1 MIQTLLVGLLRLLIQ
16 PPFNALALGLVGW
29 LVGRRFKRAGRAV
42 MLLALVALVLQSLS
56 ACSLTMLHAL
66 ERYPA
71 LTEAD
76 FAPDVGAIVV
86 LGAGVN
92 HGPEF
97 GRGTVG
103 RSSVLR
109 LRYGA
114 WLHRATG
121 LPLLTSGGVVLP
133 VREPLGELMA
143 RTLREEFV
151 VPVEWVENRSRNT
164 FENAKYSAE
173 ILRQAGVRKI
183 YLVTTASH
191 MWRSKIAFE
200 HMGLEVVP
208 APTDFSEPFPLEPGD
223 FLPTAEAMDES
234 ATAIYEA
241 VGMLWY
247 RLVYY

>member
-1 MIQTLLVGLLRLLIQ
+1 MIRTLLLGLPKLLIQ
-16 PPFNALALGLVGW
+16 PPLNVLALGLVGW
-29 LVGRRFKRAGRAV
+29 LAGRRFKRTGHALV
-42 MLLALVALVLQSLS
+42 LLALAGLVAQSLS
-56 ACSLTMLHAL
+56 ACSRTMLRAL

-76 FAPDVGAIVV
+76 FAPDAGAIVV
-86 LGAGVN
+86 LSAGVYY
-92 HGPEF
+92 GPEF
-97 GRGTVG
+97 GRETVG
-103 RSSVLR
+103 DTTMLR

-121 LPLLTSGGVVLP
+121 VPLLTTGGVALP

-151 VPVEWVENRSRNT
+151 VPVEWVETRSRNT

-173 ILRQAGVRKI
+173 ILRRAGVHKI

-191 MWRSKIAFE
+191 MWRSKTAFE
-200 HMGLEVVP
+200 KMGLEVVP
-208 APTDFSEPFPLEPGD
+208 APTDFSEFPLEPAD
-223 FLPTAEAMDES
+223 FLPTAEALDES
-234 ATAIYEA
+234 ATVIYEV